1 MGYSPLAGATWQVP
15 LARSMRVVST
25 VDELEHRLERMLE
38 SNEVDQGLIDE
49 IMALP
54 PGDPRVERV
63 LAKLADLGAVEGPAP
78 PLNIE
83 DHYRPDGG
91 LYELRWP
98 LSPVTLAALPFPFE
112 SLDRKTQFYVLFQ
125 EWTRRELDATTALE
139 SGDDQTALAI
149 FQECLARAEQ
159 LDVSELQVRSYRG
172 LASVA
177 TKARDLDS
185 ADRWLQAAEALE
197 GSE

>member
-1 MGYSPLAGATWQVP
+1 
-15 LARSMRVVST
+15 MRVVST

-38 SNEVDQGLIDE
+38 SKEIDQGLIDE

-63 LAKLADLGAVEGPAP
+63 FAKLAEFGETPGPA

-98 LSPVTLAALPFPFE
+98 LAPVTLSALPFPFE

-125 EWTRRELDATTALE
+125 EWTRRNQDATTALT
-139 SGDDQTALAI
+139 SGDNQTARAI
-149 FQECLARAEQ
+149 FEECLARAQQ
-159 LDVSELQVRSYRG
+159 LDVRELEIRSYRG

-177 TKARDLDS
+177 SKMRDLDS